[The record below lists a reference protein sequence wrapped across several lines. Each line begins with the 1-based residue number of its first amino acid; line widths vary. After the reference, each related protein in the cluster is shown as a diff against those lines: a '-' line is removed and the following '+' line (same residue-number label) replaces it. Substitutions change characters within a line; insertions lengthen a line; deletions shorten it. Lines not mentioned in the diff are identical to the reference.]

1 MCAKKGKSSKI
12 ERSARFS
19 KCSLRAKSVK
29 ISKRENCAKSAVR
42 RAALKFAQQGV
53 CKILMPPPPMR
64 LDINPT

>member
-29 ISKRENCAKSAVR
+29 ISKRKKCAKSACEKGR
-42 RAALKFAQQGV
+42 P
-53 CKILMPPPPMR
+53 KIC
-64 LDINPT
+64 